1 MISPAKYFYI
11 VELEIGVYL
20 DGSFGDPG
28 RTLVKESA
36 RKHPTHNDA
45 LQTQA
50 YHCRKNPHRNW
61 EESKIIRVKKDQK

>member
-1 MISPAKYFYI
+1 MAIQPTKCFYI
-11 VELEIGVYL
+11 VELQEGVWL

-36 RKHPTHNDA
+36 RKHPTFNDA

-61 EESKIIRVKKDQK
+61 EESKIITIKRR